1 MNKKPIYAK
10 VEKEKSVFEIVIYET
25 LSKKEPFIEWLY
37 SLDTSVRGRVLVRV
51 DRLQR
56 GLAGNAKA
64 LKSGVFELKVKHPPF
79 RIYYAMIG
87 KQIIL
92 LLSGGDKTKQS
103 EDIARAKDFFS
114 EYQRRSEKNGS
125 QKKP

>member
-1 MNKKPIYAK
+1 
-10 VEKEKSVFEIVIYET
+10 VLFEIFTYET

-37 SLDTSVRGRVLVRV
+37 SLDTSVSGRVLARV
-51 DRLQR
+51 ERLRR

-64 LKSGVFELKVKHPPF
+64 LKSGVFEMKVKRPQF

-87 KQIIL
+87 EQIIL
-92 LLSGGDKTKQS
+92 LLSGCDKTKQS

-114 EYQRRSEKNGS
+114 EYQRRSEKNGG
-125 QKKP
+125 QKRL